1 MGLLNDIVKPFTP
14 IITGLL
20 GYQGQKETNQQNIQL
35 GREQMAFQERMANTS
50 WQRGVKD
57 MEAAGL
63 NPMLA
68 YSQGGASAPMG
79 SMPQV
84 QSAVGAGVSSA
95 KQGSETIA
103 AMQQIESNKAT
114 IEQIKATTAKIQSET
129 MERNLN
135 TAKLIADTDVSEQTA
150 DRVARDANLSKQ
162 RQLTEKY
169 NTESASYQAAIDK
182 ELARQGIQE
191 GSFAADTLRRKI
203 ENRLKELQ
211 IPEAKAFADYYSSPM
226 GRASPYQEQ
235 VQSAIGSV
243 LGGANS
249 AARTRSIMKPKS
261 KVTTRESMNSKGH
274 GDSSITKESWE

>member
-68 YSQGGASAPMG
+68 YSQGGAGAPMG

-114 IEQIKATTAKIQSET
+114 IEQI
-129 MERNLN
+129 N
-135 TAKLIADTDVSEQTA
+135 VS
-150 DRVARDANLSKQ
+150 
-162 RQLTEKY
+162 
-169 NTESASYQAAIDK
+169 
-182 ELARQGIQE
+182 
-191 GSFAADTLRRKI
+191 
-203 ENRLKELQ
+203 
-211 IPEAKAFADYYSSPM
+211 
-226 GRASPYQEQ
+226 
-235 VQSAIGSV
+235 
-243 LGGANS
+243 
-249 AARTRSIMKPKS
+249 
-261 KVTTRESMNSKGH
+261 
-274 GDSSITKESWE
+274 